1 MSIKLNVNQSKTIT
15 ERNLKDG
22 IMFAIQ
28 KINDLEITSPLRYL
42 ELSIFFKEVTEKQN
56 CLDSIVYLI
65 ERNHISAIVKQKLKE
80 RNKMKQFEKKFK
92 IIRPSNDLQGHSKS
106 VNHMFWLIIHIKIF
120 RINTACIKRNIL

>member
-42 ELSIFFKEVTEKQN
+42 ELSISFKEVTE
-56 CLDSIVYLI
+56 
-65 ERNHISAIVKQKLKE
+65 
-80 RNKMKQFEKKFK
+80 
-92 IIRPSNDLQGHSKS
+92 
-106 VNHMFWLIIHIKIF
+106 
-120 RINTACIKRNIL
+120 

>member
-42 ELSIFFKEVTEKQN
+42 ELSIFFDRVTKLSRFN
-56 CLDSIVYLI
+56 SI
-65 ERNHISAIVKQKLKE
+65 S
-80 RNKMKQFEKKFK
+80 
-92 IIRPSNDLQGHSKS
+92 D
-106 VNHMFWLIIHIKIF
+106 
-120 RINTACIKRNIL
+120 